1 MIRKQHSTLFKTQ
14 RAATS
19 LPLRGSHLIHLAA
32 EADALPVVAA
42 HAVLAE
48 GVVEAVGRN
57 VLAPALAAENFN
69 QNDPTIKPGNAH
81 LNSEGRSISMA
92 DLLVLTGE
100 ESTVSRKVRNI
111 FFIFKTT

>member
-1 MIRKQHSTLFKTQ
+1 MIRKQHLTLFKTQ

-19 LPLRGSHLIHLAA
+19 LLLRGSHLIHLAA

-42 HAVLAE
+42 HPVLAE

-81 LNSEGRSISMA
+81 LNSG
-92 DLLVLTGE
+92 G
-100 ESTVSRKVRNI
+100 
-111 FFIFKTT
+111 